1 MFGRHTDETEEVS
14 LGENNARKVLESLRL
29 VHYCSDPSKVSYI
42 KPYDKSEQQL
52 AGKKIY
58 GVGCV
63 YGRQLIGHDNS
74 IDRSFSKDQIKK
86 LTKYKMLGYENVYL
100 TEDGFGIV
108 VEEDKVNNLRLSG
121 IDYFIGV
128 SGQLKTEEALEFK
141 GISLEKFLLRA
152 NKIKVTDCLD
162 LLTIHGGTF
171 IVDGASDITVRD
183 CITTS
188 IYGHVKDDCNLDIYH
203 SQYVAINLEN
213 SKLNII
219 ELYHSNGI
227 VAGLVDTYCELRIK
241 TSDVTI
247 RVEKPEDLK
256 KIKIRLSSGL
266 GQIEL
271 VNSNRIH
278 IENSLLNSKY
288 NVDLKHDS
296 DTLYNILT
304 KRLRYKLT

>member
-1 MFGRHTDETEEVS
+1 MHIDKTDEVS
-14 LGENNARKVLESLRL
+14 LSENNAMKVLESLRL
-29 VHYCSDPSKVSYI
+29 VHYYSNTSKVSYI
-42 KPYDKSEQQL
+42 KPFDKSEKQSV
-52 AGKKIY
+52 GKKIY

-63 YGRQLIGHDNS
+63 YGSKLIEQDDS
-74 IDRSFSKDQIKK
+74 VDRSFNDNQIKK
-86 LTKYKMLGYENVYL
+86 LAKYKMLGYENIYL

-108 VEEDKVNNLRLSG
+108 VKDRDIVNNLSLSG
-121 IDYFIGV
+121 IDYFVGV
-128 SGQLKTEEALEFK
+128 SGKLKTNEALKFK

-152 NKIKVTDCLD
+152 NEIKVTDYID
-162 LLTIHGGTF
+162 LLTIHGGTL
-171 IVDGASDITVRD
+171 IVDGASYIIVRD

-188 IYGHVKDDCNLDIYH
+188 IYGHVEDDCKLGIYYCK
-203 SQYVAINLEN
+203 YVAINLEN

-219 ELYHSNGI
+219 ELYNSNEI
-227 VAGLVDTYCELRIK
+227 NIGLIYTYCELHIK
-241 TSDVTI
+241 KSDVTI
-247 RVEKPEDLK
+247 LVEKPEDLK

-278 IENSLLNSKY
+278 IENSLFTSKH

>member
-1 MFGRHTDETEEVS
+1 MFNRHTDEICEVS
-14 LGENNARKVLESLRL
+14 LSENNARKVLESLRL

-42 KPYDKSEQQL
+42 KPYDKSEKQF

-63 YGRQLIGHDNS
+63 YGRQLIGQDDS
-74 IDRSFSKDQIKK
+74 IDRSFSENQIKK

-108 VEEDKVNNLRLSG
+108 VEDKVNNLRLSG

-183 CITTS
+183 CLTTS

-247 RVEKPEDLK
+247 RVDKPADLK
-256 KIKIRLSSGL
+256 KIKIRLSSGI
-266 GQIEL
+266 GQIKL
-271 VNSNRIH
+271 VNSNKVH
-278 IENSLLNSKY
+278 IENSLFTSKH

-304 KRLRYKLT
+304 KRLGYKLK

>member
-1 MFGRHTDETEEVS
+1 M
-14 LGENNARKVLESLRL
+14 
-29 VHYCSDPSKVSYI
+29 
-42 KPYDKSEQQL
+42 
-52 AGKKIY
+52 
-58 GVGCV
+58 
-63 YGRQLIGHDNS
+63 
-74 IDRSFSKDQIKK
+74 
-86 LTKYKMLGYENVYL
+86 
-100 TEDGFGIV
+100 
-108 VEEDKVNNLRLSG
+108 
-121 IDYFIGV
+121 
-128 SGQLKTEEALEFK
+128 
-141 GISLEKFLLRA
+141 A

-183 CITTS
+183 CLTTS

-203 SQYVAINLEN
+203 SQYVSINLEN

-247 RVEKPEDLK
+247 RVEKPADLK
-256 KIKIRLSSGL
+256 KIKIRLSSGI
-266 GQIEL
+266 GQIKL
-271 VNSNRIH
+271 VNSNKVH
-278 IENSLLNSKY
+278 IENSLFTSKH

-304 KRLRYKLT
+304 KHLGYKLK

>member
-1 MFGRHTDETEEVS
+1 MHIDKTDEVS
-14 LGENNARKVLESLRL
+14 LSENNAMKVLESLRL
-29 VHYCSDPSKVSYI
+29 VHYYSNISEVSYI
-42 KPYDKSEQQL
+42 KPFDKSEKQPV
-52 AGKKIY
+52 GKKIY

-63 YGRQLIGHDNS
+63 YGSKLIEQDGS
-74 IDRSFSKDQIKK
+74 VDRSFNENQIKK
-86 LTKYKMLGYENVYL
+86 LAKYKMLGYENIYL

-108 VEEDKVNNLRLSG
+108 VKDKDIANNLSLSG
-121 IDYFIGV
+121 IDYFVGI
-128 SGQLKTEEALEFK
+128 SGKLKTSEALKFK
-141 GISLEKFLLRA
+141 GISLKKFLLRA
-152 NKIKVTDCLD
+152 NEIKVTDYID
-162 LLTIHGGTF
+162 LLTIHGGTL
-171 IVDGASDITVRD
+171 IVDGASYITVRD

-188 IYGHVKDDCNLDIYH
+188 IYGHVEDDCKLAIYYCK
-203 SQYVAINLEN
+203 YVAINLEN

-219 ELYHSNGI
+219 ELYKSNEI
-227 VAGLVDTYCELRIK
+227 NIGLIDTYCELHIK
-241 TSDVTI
+241 KSDVTI
-247 RVEKPEDLK
+247 LVEKPEDLK

-278 IENSLLNSKY
+278 IENSLFTSKY